1 MQVTTTPTIIAKK
14 TIAGYGTDKP
24 TQAISS
30 DSLHALRHE
39 LHAEQKDT
47 QTSNEFANKMY

>member
-1 MQVTTTPTIIAKK
+1 MTPTIIAKK

-30 DSLHALRHE
+30 DSLHTLGHE
-39 LHAEQKDT
+39 LHAEQKDAE
-47 QTSNEFANKMY
+47 TSNEFANEVS